1 MDAHSEV
8 LSPSVG
14 LFGAG
19 LADYGL
25 LYGDEGGLYLQAAG
39 SIDPVFLGNE
49 VGTPQSAAELADG
62 SLLLLGS
69 SGLFGVQEDANL
81 APSPLQ
87 SLLTP
92 LGINRLLASEGES
105 GDDLWMFSDESTSLW
120 SEGLLYTVEPAGLQ
134 FPSDHFTWGAPV
146 SGKDALWIASGG
158 NLYSV
163 RFDDGLV
170 AAQLHRGETAIT
182 AMASD
187 GYDTLWLAADGDLF
201 RRWPDERWE
210 WFSVP
215 FTPTAMAAIKGTSDL
230 WIGTDSGLWHH
241 SAEVFRPVEGT
252 EGTELLG
259 IDGAGRAILRSEA
272 GLLRVSAG
280 RPVLFLG
287 LADGQE
293 LTLPTTVTVLPTLQ
307 SALVSI
313 SAQLDDSPVT
323 LGPDNTLEFD
333 PLDLSDGAH
342 DFTVVVGYD
351 DGEEAQGS
359 LYFSVGEFIAP
370 TWAEDIYPI
379 FSSHCALCHLGE
391 AQGTTA
397 GGAHAMDSAQIWQSE
412 IEQIIADV
420 ESENM
425 PLNNP
430 SLSATQIQTIKGW
443 RAGGFQE

>member
-1 MDAHSEV
+1 LDAHLEV
-8 LSPSVG
+8 LSPSLD
-14 LFGAG
+14 LFGVG

-25 LYGDEGGLYLQAAG
+25 LYGDEDGLYIQAAG
-39 SIDPVFLGNE
+39 SIDPIFLGSD

-69 SGLFGVQEDANL
+69 SGLFGVQEDASL

-92 LGINRLLASEGES
+92 LAVNRLLASEGES
-105 GDDLWMFSDESTSLW
+105 GDDLWMFSDETTSLW
-120 SEGLLYTVEPAGLQ
+120 SEGLLYNVEPAGLQ
-134 FPSDHFTWGAPV
+134 LPADHFTWGAPV

-170 AAQLHRGETAIT
+170 AAQLHRGETTIT
-182 AMASD
+182 TMASD

-215 FTPTAMAAIKGTSDL
+215 FTPTAMAAVEGTSDL
-230 WIGTDSGLWHH
+230 WIETTSGLWHH

-259 IDGAGRAILRSEA
+259 IDGAGRAILGSDT
-272 GLLRVSAG
+272 GLFRVSRG

-287 LADGQE
+287 LSDGQE
-293 LTLPTTVTVLPTLQ
+293 LALPTTVTVLPTLPD
-307 SALVSI
+307 ALVSI
-313 SAQLDDSPVT
+313 TALLDDTPVT

-333 PLDLSDGAH
+333 PLDLSNGAH
-342 DFTVVVGYD
+342 ALSVVVSYD
-351 DGEEAQGS
+351 DGDEAEGS
-359 LYFSVGEFIAP
+359 LYFSVGEFIPP
-370 TWAEDIYPI
+370 TWSEDIYPI
-379 FSSHCALCHLGE
+379 FSDHCALCHLSE
-391 AQGTTA
+391 SQGTAA

-412 IEQIIADV
+412 IEKIIADV
-420 ESENM
+420 ESEDM

-430 SLSATQIQTIKGW
+430 ALNATEIQTIKGW